1 MHRSCKGFPNFRKHD
16 FSLMIQI
23 CSGPR
28 TRVRMHL
35 SNRPAKAFECR
46 HGVSIENCPQALLPK
61 PPERVNCILNIGFYG
76 IGVMRNRMFENPEF
90 SKSQCSNIDGVRQL
104 IKRDSEV
111 NMNLVK
117 ESCSPRIKLI
127 RDVFKRLS
135 LRSNR
140 IITLVMPLLTEK
152 LLSSQTFSQTRIQSR
167 QKRNKQIIKRETFVE
182 GFPRPLL

>member
-1 MHRSCKGFPNFRKHD
+1 
-16 FSLMIQI
+16 
-23 CSGPR
+23 
-28 TRVRMHL
+28 
-35 SNRPAKAFECR
+35 
-46 HGVSIENCPQALLPK
+46 
-61 PPERVNCILNIGFYG
+61 
-76 IGVMRNRMFENPEF
+76 MFENPEF

-140 IITLVMPLLTEK
+140 IITLVMPLPTEK
-152 LLSSQTFSQTRIQSR
+152 LLSSQTFS
-167 QKRNKQIIKRETFVE
+167 
-182 GFPRPLL
+182 